1 MRHAR
6 RVCALLATSGE
17 LLLYPLERFF
27 ARFEYAFELPSFDRV
42 EDFAKFG
49 AGLQPE
55 RDQIVSAHKRRRN
68 NRLIRELFAF
78 AHEEIVIVEYAMAAF
93 AVDTV
98 QLEFVLEGRSS
109 HEAFEL
115 GHTHPRHIFEDHM
128 LAHHLDRGINLRA

>member
-1 MRHAR
+1 MTHAR
-6 RVCALLATSGE
+6 RVCAWLATLGE

-27 ARFEYAFELPSFDRV
+27 ARFECAFELPSFDRV
-42 EDFAKFG
+42 ENFAKFG

-55 RDQIVSAHKRRRN
+55 RDQIVPAYERWRN
-68 NRLIRELFAF
+68 DRLVRKLFAF

-115 GHTHPRHIFEDHM
+115 VHTQPRHIFEHHM
-128 LAHHLDRGINLRA
+128 L